1 MRDTARWPA
10 LLVGVLLSGIG
21 PANSRAAAPS
31 PCPASIIQ
39 AYKVVEVAPF
49 ATHAFVYDTTIALDT
64 LSWVR
69 VQFDRYAGHVEFST
83 HTFRRVTAS
92 SRIVESFDVAGVPRG
107 TPVDAVLEFRLD
119 GWVQQTCGGSGCG
132 HTLEGVL
139 AVGSDSARAGG
150 FFGPS
155 HPRIPLAA
163 TLSLPIRLVAG
174 TPVEAHFVL
183 TYVTNVGATEGSSEA
198 IGNYFVTGLP
208 PGVRAIACP
217 GGDVTP
223 ARRSTWG
230 TLKRIYR

>member
-1 MRDTARWPA
+1 VLVS
-10 LLVGVLLSGIG
+10 LLLAGIG
-21 PANSRAAAPS
+21 PADARATVVD

-39 AYKVVEVAPF
+39 AYKITEAAPF
-49 ATHAFVYDTTIALDT
+49 ATHAFVFDTTIVLDT
-64 LSWVR
+64 LHRVR

-83 HTFRRVTAS
+83 NSLRRLTAS

-107 TPVDAVLEFRLD
+107 TPVDAVLQFRLD
-119 GWVQQTCGGSGCG
+119 GWMEQTCGGSGCG

-150 FFGPS
+150 FFHQSPS
-155 HPRIPLAA
+155 RIAA
-163 TLSLPIRLVAG
+163 TLSLPIHLVAG
-174 TPVEAHFVL
+174 TPLEAHFVIS
-183 TYVTNVGATEGSSEA
+183 YVTNVGAGPGSSEA

-208 PGVRAIACP
+208 PGVRAITCP

-230 TLKRIYR
+230 TVKRIYR